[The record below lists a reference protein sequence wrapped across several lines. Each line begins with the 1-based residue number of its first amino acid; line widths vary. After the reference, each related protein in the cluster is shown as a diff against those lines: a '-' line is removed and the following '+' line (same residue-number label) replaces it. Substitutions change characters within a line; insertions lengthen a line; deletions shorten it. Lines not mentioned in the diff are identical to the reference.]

1 MRILLLTHSFNSLTQ
16 RLFAE
21 LRADGHELS
30 VEFDI
35 ADRVAEEAVALFC
48 PDLILAPILK
58 RAVPE
63 SIWSR
68 HLTLIVHPGIVGDR
82 GPSAL
87 DWAIMNG
94 EGEWGVTV
102 LQAEAEMDAG
112 PVWASVGFPMRE
124 ATKAS
129 LYRNEVTA
137 AALQA
142 VRLAIEKIP
151 DWRAGQWLPTP
162 LARIVAG
169 RESEAHPAKCAPRAG
184 TAEWREAPSAFPP
197 YGAEHPGTNRSAQD
211 TETPSS
217 PAHGSPLRALSRA
230 EAFATR
236 PTKRET
242 AFGGGGLAPR
252 PAPVGIERPLMKQRD
267 RAIDWPKDTTNTI
280 LRKLRAA
287 DGFPGVADALFGTPC
302 HLFDSRPATPD
313 ELRPAAPG
321 DVIARRDGAVLRA
334 TTDGGIWIGHVKR
347 TGHDHPFKL
356 PATVAFAAESVGLP
370 ELAIPLMRDA
380 ADARWSELRY
390 RESPDGAIGFLAFDF
405 YNGAM
410 ATDQC
415 ERLTAAIA
423 YARSRPTR
431 VLVLE
436 GGCDFWSNGIHLNR
450 IEAAASPADESW
462 ANINAMNDVCLALLT
477 LTDRVTVA
485 ALRGNAGAGGCF
497 LALAADYVWARDG
510 IVLNPH
516 YKNMG
521 NLFGSEYWTYLLP
534 RRVGSDAARR
544 IMAGRLP
551 LLARDARAA
560 GLIDATFS
568 ADLPT
573 FETEVARHAA
583 ALAAEPALIERIAAK
598 VARRAADEAEK
609 PLAAW
614 RDEELA
620 AMRRNFYGFDPGYHV
635 ARYHFVMKS
644 AQSWTPRHL
653 ARHRDLGWR
662 VPAEAEAG

>member
-21 LRADGHELS
+21 LKADGHELS

-35 ADRVAEEAVALFC
+35 ADRVAEEAVALFR
-48 PDLILAPILK
+48 PDLILAPFLK

-94 EGEWGVTV
+94 ETEWGVTV

-112 PVWASVGFPMRE
+112 PVWASVRFSMRE

-137 AALQA
+137 AVLHA
-142 VRLAIEKIP
+142 VRAAIRNIP
-151 DWRAGQWLPTP
+151 DWRAGKWAPTP
-162 LARIVAG
+162 LAQILESAG
-169 RESEAHPAKCAPRAG
+169 QRGKKQD
-184 TAEWREAPSAFPP
+184 
-197 YGAEHPGTNRSAQD
+197 AQD
-211 TETPSS
+211 NETTSS
-217 PAHGSPLRALSRA
+217 PAHRSPLRAVFRA
-230 EAFATR
+230 EASATR

-242 AFGGGGLAPR
+242 APGGGGLAPQQT
-252 PAPVGIERPLMKQRD
+252 PFGIARPLMKQSD
-267 RAIDWPKDTTNTI
+267 RKIDWTRDTTQTI
-280 LRKLRAA
+280 LQKLRAA

-302 HLFDSRPATPD
+302 HLFDAHPATPD

-321 DVIARRDGAVLRA
+321 APIARRDGALLRA
-334 TTDGGIWIGHVKR
+334 TLDGAVWIGHVKR
-347 TGHDHPFKL
+347 ADGDHRFKL
-356 PATVAFAAESVGLP
+356 PATAAFAAEAEGLP
-370 ELAIPLMRDA
+370 ELQIPLHRDPT
-380 ADARWSELRY
+380 DARWSELRY
-390 RESPDGAIGFLAFDF
+390 RESPDGTTGFLAFDF

-415 ERLTAAIA
+415 RRLTAAIRF
-423 YARSRPTR
+423 ARSRPTR

-436 GGCDFWSNGIHLNR
+436 GGRDFWSNGIHLNR
-450 IEAAASPADESW
+450 IEAAPSPADESW

-477 LTDRVTVA
+477 LTDRLTVA

-510 IVLNPH
+510 IVMNPH

-534 RRVGSDAARR
+534 RRVGPEAGRR
-544 IMAGRLP
+544 IMGNRLP
-551 LLARDARAA
+551 LLARDAHAA

-568 ADLPT
+568 PDPWT

-583 ALAAEPALIERIAAK
+583 ALAVDPALAERITAK
-598 VARRAADEAEK
+598 AARRAADEAEK
-609 PLAAW
+609 PLAAY
-614 RDEELA
+614 REEELA
-620 AMRRNFYGFDPGYHV
+620 ALRRNFYGFDPSYHV
-635 ARYHFVMKS
+635 ARYYFVMKS
-644 AQSWTPRHL
+644 PHSWTPRHL

-662 VPAEAEAG
+662 VPFSR